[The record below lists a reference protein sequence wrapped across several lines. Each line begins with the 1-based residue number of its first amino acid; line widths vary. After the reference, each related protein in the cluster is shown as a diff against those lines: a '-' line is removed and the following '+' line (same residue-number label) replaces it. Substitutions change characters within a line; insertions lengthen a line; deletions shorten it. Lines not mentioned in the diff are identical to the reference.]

1 MKLKCRPEDFLVTEL
16 SEFPIRAKGEFAVYE
31 LTKRG
36 IGTPEAIT
44 QLLQMWKLPREKLS
58 YGGLKDR
65 HAVTKQFVT
74 VHRGPA
80 RNAQRD
86 QWDLG
91 YLGQSDEPFHPT
103 NISANRFQ
111 IVMRDMEAEE
121 CQRAISALDE
131 VAVWGLPNYFDDQR
145 FGSVTSAGEFIARP
159 WIAGDYE
166 KTLWLGLAAESPHDR
181 SAEKR
186 EKATLR
192 DHWADWPTVMKQL
205 GRSHRRSIISYL
217 VQHPQDFK
225 GAWARVRQDMRSLYL
240 SAFQSHL
247 WNKILS
253 TAIRSTCPEE
263 KRVEVRLALG
273 PAPFFRELPT
283 NATINLATLM
293 IPLPSSRSIYEDDA
307 PITALTDL
315 VLATEGLSRDEIKIK
330 HPRDSFFSKGERAA
344 VIRATDVTRVEGED
358 TLYKGKRSLQLSFCL
373 PRGCYATILIK
384 RITAAA
390 GSHDDAPSSDD
401 HDSDVAEQHDESA
414 Q

>member
-36 IGTPEAIT
+36 LGTPEAIT
-44 QLLQMWKLPREKLS
+44 QLLQMWKVPRDKLS

-74 VHRGPA
+74 IYRGPA

-86 QWDLG
+86 QWDLS
-91 YLGQSDEPFHPT
+91 YLGQSDEPFQPS

-111 IVMRDMEAEE
+111 IIMRDMDAEE

-131 VAVWGLPNYFDDQR
+131 VARWGLPNYFDDQR
-145 FGSVTSAGEFIARP
+145 FGSVTSDGEFIARP

-166 KTLWLGLAAESPHDR
+166 RTMWLCLAAESPHDR

-192 DHWADWPTVMKQL
+192 DHWGDWPTVMKRL

-247 WNKILS
+247 WNKILA
-253 TAIRSTCPEE
+253 TAIRSTCPED
-263 KRVEVRLALG
+263 KRVDVRLALG
-273 PAPFFRELPT
+273 PAPFFRELTPNPT
-283 NATINLATLM
+283 IDLATLM

-315 VLATEGLSRDEIKIK
+315 VLSTEGISREEIKIK

-344 VIRATDVTRVEGED
+344 VIRATDVTRAEGDD
-358 TLYKGKRSLQLSFCL
+358 TLYTGQRALQLSFSL

-390 GSHDDAPSSDD
+390 GGSTSGNEPKETDSHEAEP
-401 HDSDVAEQHDESA
+401 HD
-414 Q
+414 